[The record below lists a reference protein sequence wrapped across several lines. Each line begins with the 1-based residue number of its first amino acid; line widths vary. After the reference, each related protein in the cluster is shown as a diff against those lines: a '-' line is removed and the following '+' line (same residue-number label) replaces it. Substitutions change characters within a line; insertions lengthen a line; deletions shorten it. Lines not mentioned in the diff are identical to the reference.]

1 MGLQRDERGGAMVE
15 FAVVLPILVLF
26 VFGIIEFGRAY
37 SARIE
42 LTNSVR
48 EGVRTAALGRDA
60 CPPVAPEPTNFLT
73 DCIVASTKRAAPG
86 LTASS
91 ITVTPTVCPA
101 AFVAGDKA
109 RVSATYPFKYD
120 IPFFRR
126 GTWTLSAEG
135 VMRCGG

>member
-1 MGLQRDERGGAMVE
+1 MVE

-60 CPPVAPEPTNFLT
+60 CPPVVPEPASFFK
-73 DCIVASTKRAAPG
+73 DCVVASTRGAAPG

-91 ITVTPTVCPA
+91 MTVTPTMCPA
-101 AFVAGDKA
+101 ADDKA
-109 RVSATYPFKYD
+109 RVAATYPFQYD

-126 GTWTLSAEG
+126 GTWTLSAIG